1 MTSPLQGT
9 GVSTL
14 DLPGWE
20 MRQNCSVRG
29 AGLPQRALG
38 AAPLLQGVAGG
49 GACVDFVADRSWA
62 DASRAG
68 AAAHVPSGHLTPP
81 SRACPRTRPTR
92 CSHEEGGAG
101 GQLQVSAS
109 SPRGQQ
115 AAHRGPH

>member
-49 GACVDFVADRSWA
+49 G
-62 DASRAG
+62 
-68 AAAHVPSGHLTPP
+68 HV
-81 SRACPRTRPTR
+81 
-92 CSHEEGGAG
+92 
-101 GQLQVSAS
+101 
-109 SPRGQQ
+109 
-115 AAHRGPH
+115 